1 MKKKYKKLSPLMLS
15 ALSAGLAVLGFGSCG
30 SSRVA
35 IKEKEQNLTARLDH
49 TLAEESRLTSLYQ
62 ELTKRRDEVI
72 RMGRGVCVYGGPNMS
87 REEVNRIVR
96 EAEERANQEAADI
109 EERMKDVSHQLDSI
123 SDVKRQTYNELEKLK
138 QKK

>member
-35 IKEKEQNLTARLDH
+35 IKEKEQNLTARLDQ
-49 TLAEESRLTSLYQ
+49 TLAEEARLASLYH
-62 ELTKRRDEVI
+62 ELAQRRDEVK

-87 REEVNRIVR
+87 REEVNRIIR
-96 EAEERANQEAADI
+96 EAEERADKEAAGI
-109 EERMKDVSHQLDSI
+109 EENMKDLSHQLDSI
-123 SDVKRQTYNELEKLK
+123 NEVKRQTYTELEMLK